1 VDTYRE
7 LPNGS
12 ARLSEVQYNTFGL
25 VTDDKEYNYG
35 VALGAAPSPASI
47 ISETTTSFNGVT
59 TSGIASEVATQVVY
73 NGSSATA
80 SKLSSATFT
89 YDGVAT
95 TTTSSTPQHVT
106 ISGGNGNLTNATYMT
121 GNLFGPLTYNYTYY
135 DTGTP
140 NTVTGANGPVT
151 TYVYG
156 SSSCGNSFPTL
167 IEEPL
172 GLSRSIVWNCTG
184 GVSTQVTDENGN
196 LTTASFT
203 DPNFWRPTQTT
214 DQESN
219 ATTISYHGATSVESS
234 LSFNSGGSVSDV
246 LTTVDGY
253 GRPAFMQKRQ
263 GPGATD
269 YDTIEVDYN
278 STGQADRT
286 TLPYSAAGS
295 PSSPNSSAPV
305 TTKTFDALGRVLTI
319 TKGDGGTI
327 SFTYTNNDVL
337 KKVSGSQTFQKQ
349 FEYDGLG
356 RLTSVCEISS
366 SLPGAASCGQGVS
379 QNGYLTKYTYDGLG
393 HLLTVTQN
401 AQPSGSTQTRSFAYD
416 LMGRMTSEMDPETG
430 TFNYFWDAHPTG
442 CKFSASFPGNL
453 AATEDNAQVFTC
465 NAYDRRN
472 RLVGANT
479 TASNNCRG
487 YIYDTGTAPS
497 GVTVLN
503 GKGRMIA
510 AYTNSACNGRNNLV
524 VDEWFSYSPRGEVT
538 DVYQSSPRSGGYYHT
553 SQSY

>member
-1 VDTYRE
+1 VILNSQGHIIGELAKILQAPRSTYST
-7 LPNGS
+7 GS
-12 ARLSEVQYNTFGL
+12 R
-25 VTDDKEYNYG
+25 
-35 VALGAAPSPASI
+35 
-47 ISETTTSFNGVT
+47 SF
-59 TSGIASEVATQVVY
+59 
-73 NGSSATA
+73 
-80 SKLSSATFT
+80 
-89 YDGVAT
+89 
-95 TTTSSTPQHVT
+95 
-106 ISGGNGNLTNATYMT
+106 
-121 GNLFGPLTYNYTYY
+121 TYNYTYY
-135 DTGTP
+135 DTSTP
-140 NTVTGANGPVT
+140 NTVTGVNGAVT

-156 SSSCGNSFPTL
+156 SSSCKNSFPTL

-196 LTTASFT
+196 LTTTSFT

-214 DQESN
+214 DQGNN

-234 LSFNSGGSVSDV
+234 LSFNSGGSVSDI

-366 SLPGAASCGQGVS
+366 SLPGANVRLRNARQV
-379 QNGYLTKYTYDGLG
+379 
-393 HLLTVTQN
+393 VTHHY
-401 AQPSGSTQTRSFAYD
+401 SF
-416 LMGRMTSEMDPETG
+416 S
-430 TFNYFWDAHPTG
+430 
-442 CKFSASFPGNL
+442 
-453 AATEDNAQVFTC
+453 
-465 NAYDRRN
+465 
-472 RLVGANT
+472 
-479 TASNNCRG
+479 
-487 YIYDTGTAPS
+487 
-497 GVTVLN
+497 
-503 GKGRMIA
+503 
-510 AYTNSACNGRNNLV
+510 
-524 VDEWFSYSPRGEVT
+524 
-538 DVYQSSPRSGGYYHT
+538 
-553 SQSY
+553 